1 MANDD
6 YEYEIVDPLGPDYS
20 PESSEED
27 GITVAKLDEEKYDKS
42 VVEAYA
48 KIMEVAEAD
57 PNASSYDADEME
69 DL

>member
-1 MANDD
+1 MSDD

-20 PESSEED
+20 PEPSEED

>member
-1 MANDD
+1 M
-6 YEYEIVDPLGPDYS
+6 
-20 PESSEED
+20 
-27 GITVAKLDEEKYDKS
+27 AKLDEEKYDKS

>member
-1 MANDD
+1 MSDD

-48 KIMEVAEAD
+48 KIMEVAEED
-57 PNASSYDADEME
+57 PNAYSYEESEMK